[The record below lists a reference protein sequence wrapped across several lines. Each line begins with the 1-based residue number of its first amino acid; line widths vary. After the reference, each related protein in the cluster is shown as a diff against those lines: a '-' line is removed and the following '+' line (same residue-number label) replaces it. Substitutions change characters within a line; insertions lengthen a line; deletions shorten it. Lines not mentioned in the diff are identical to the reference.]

1 MNESQGPTEIFS
13 SLWVSTSASTRLHAG
28 RWVVVVIDVLLWNCG
43 RDKMSTNSEWERMC
57 SGDERP
63 IAPAYVT

>member
-13 SLWVSTSASTRLHAG
+13 SLWVSTSALTRLHAG

-43 RDKMSTNSEWERMC
+43 RDKMSTKNEWERCVVGTDVPPLLHM
-57 SGDERP
+57 
-63 IAPAYVT
+63 